1 VTGHNRTR
9 AIGLKI
15 RVLRRKVGSSPTA
28 PTNELAAKEHLDDRR
43 RRGVTRVRRRQE
55 GHRTQA
61 PPPSAQG
68 LVLEA
73 RVLSTNIQDRDG
85 IETLLEP
92 TPDRH
97 PRRLTRLWID
107 AGYTGQAKGAGSVEG
122 DAGVDGRDS
131 APSAEAGPGESD
143 EEVGEGVGQRRSGH
157 RPEEAAACRGSQAVP
172 AEEVGGGAHLFLV
185 GPEQEDEQGLRKVV
199 RKRGSVR
206 LRGHDTSDGQEAS
219 P

>member
-1 VTGHNRTR
+1 M
-9 AIGLKI
+9 
-15 RVLRRKVGSSPTA
+15 GSSPTA

-43 RRGVTRVRRRQE
+43 RRAVTRVRRCQE

-107 AGYTGQAKGAGSVEG
+107 AGYTGQDKGAGSVEE

-143 EEVGEGVGQRRSGH
+143 EVGEGVGQRRSGH
-157 RPEEAAACRGSQAVP
+157 RPEEAAACGGSQAVL

-185 GPEQEDEQGLRKVV
+185 GPEQEDEQELRKVV

-206 LRGHDTSDGQEAS
+206 LRGHDTSNGQEAS

>member
-1 VTGHNRTR
+1 M
-9 AIGLKI
+9 
-15 RVLRRKVGSSPTA
+15 GSSPTA

-107 AGYTGQAKGAGSVEG
+107 AGYTGQDEGAGSVEG
-122 DAGVDGRDS
+122 ALGWTAEIVRHPPKPAPEEVMRRWAREWAKEGVDID
-131 APSAEAGPGESD
+131 PKKLL
-143 EEVGEGVGQRRSGH
+143 
-157 RPEEAAACRGSQAVP
+157 P
-172 AEEVGGGAHLFLV
+172 AE
-185 GPEQEDEQGLRKVV
+185 GPRPSLPRRWVV
-199 RKRGSVR
+199 ERTFFW
-206 LRGHDTSDGQEAS
+206 LGQNRRMNKD
-219 P
+219 